1 MILPGARHP
10 RRSLQSFDRFNMAL
24 VLTAVGVVAGTIVL
38 LGLLDLHI
46 QFLAPG
52 LDVAV
57 DTTSTV
63 VTFVVTALALV
74 RYQERAQPIAIFQ
87 AAAFLVFFMAN
98 LYALLLVLGQTD
110 EVTSVAA
117 VAASQATPWIYAS
130 SHVLAAGLLVAG
142 GLATL
147 RGARVRRGRAL
158 FVCTGIAMLAL
169 IVAAVV
175 ARDVLPA
182 LSTPFGAQ
190 VTDDV
195 ASIGRDLPVSTP
207 LGALVQLIAAAG
219 FLWAAILTR
228 DVFWRDRSIGDAY
241 LAVGLLFASG
251 AQVHVAFYPGI
262 YPGVVTSGD
271 ILRLTF
277 DVFLLLGIYHEA
289 RAGFIEIR
297 RANESLVRLSSVEA
311 EAAGLAE
318 RARLSRELHDGLAQS
333 LWLAKLYVGR
343 LAAMPDLGEEAG
355 DVAEAIGGVVDTA
368 LAEAREAVMALRS
381 DPDLTDGSLRD
392 RLQRSAD
399 DFSDRFGVRVECS
412 FQDPLPLIGPRVDAE
427 LLRIIREALTNIGKH
442 SDATVVRLDAVVE
455 DRVLNLRV
463 RDNGRGF
470 DPTDIEVG
478 RVGIK
483 GMRERASLIDA
494 RLAIE
499 SEPSGGTTVIID
511 VGLSA
516 DVAGGRAR

>member
-1 MILPGARHP
+1 
-10 RRSLQSFDRFNMAL
+10 
-24 VLTAVGVVAGTIVL
+24 
-38 LGLLDLHI
+38 
-46 QFLAPG
+46 
-52 LDVAV
+52 
-57 DTTSTV
+57 
-63 VTFVVTALALV
+63 
-74 RYQERAQPIAIFQ
+74 
-87 AAAFLVFFMAN
+87 
-98 LYALLLVLGQTD
+98 
-110 EVTSVAA
+110 
-117 VAASQATPWIYAS
+117 
-130 SHVLAAGLLVAG
+130 
-142 GLATL
+142 
-147 RGARVRRGRAL
+147 
-158 FVCTGIAMLAL
+158 
-169 IVAAVV
+169 
-175 ARDVLPA
+175 
-182 LSTPFGAQ
+182 
-190 VTDDV
+190 
-195 ASIGRDLPVSTP
+195 
-207 LGALVQLIAAAG
+207 
-219 FLWAAILTR
+219 
-228 DVFWRDRSIGDAY
+228 
-241 LAVGLLFASG
+241 
-251 AQVHVAFYPGI
+251 
-262 YPGVVTSGD
+262 
-271 ILRLTF
+271 
-277 DVFLLLGIYHEA
+277 
-289 RAGFIEIR
+289 
-297 RANESLVRLSSVEA
+297 
-311 EAAGLAE
+311 
-318 RARLSRELHDGLAQS
+318 LHDGLAQS